1 MGKHEISIETTNN
14 PSIVK
19 FNSNQ
24 LLTKGA
30 SYQYNNVDE
39 AK

>member
-1 MGKHEISIETTNN
+1 MSKHQITIEATNN

-24 LLTKGA
+24 LLTQGG
-30 SYQYNNVDE
+30 SYQYNNIDE
-39 AK
+39 T